1 MTSRKEKKRNMEKT
15 LIASTWQPQMNPYIA
30 YSSREQNF
38 DVFQTTFC
46 ALLQVITKSSF
57 LCLPTLHCTY
67 TSSLWNCYL
76 RNALIL
82 YSIFLRLE
90 RTLEGHGQSERYSN
104 PTFRPAPFPSLSLS
118 LFLLSFAAAAQHVKR
133 KKERIKL
140 LLKRLHEYFDQRQKL
155 ASLAFSAS
163 RTTTRNCHIFFFV
176 TLQSPE
182 LRLMGRQWNT
192 LSLNFRLTQESI
204 YKKNKK

>member
-1 MTSRKEKKRNMEKT
+1 MTSRKEKKRNMGKT

-30 YSSREQNF
+30 YSSREQYF

-118 LFLLSFAAAAQHVKR
+118 LSPFFRSSSPTRKKKKR
-133 KKERIKL
+133 KNQVVVEALAWVFWPEAKTRQSRVFSFKNNNTKL
-140 LLKRLHEYFDQRQKL
+140 PHLFLRHTPIPRTALDGQAVKHIVSKL
-155 ASLAFSAS
+155 
-163 RTTTRNCHIFFFV
+163 
-176 TLQSPE
+176 
-182 LRLMGRQWNT
+182 
-192 LSLNFRLTQESI
+192 
-204 YKKNKK
+204 